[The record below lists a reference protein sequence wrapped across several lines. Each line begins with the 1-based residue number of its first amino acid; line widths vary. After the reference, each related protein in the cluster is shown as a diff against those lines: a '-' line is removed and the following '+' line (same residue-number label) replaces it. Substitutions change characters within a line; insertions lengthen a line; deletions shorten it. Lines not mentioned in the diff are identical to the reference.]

1 MTTTTPGTASPDASA
16 RFSGP
21 SGSPGESP
29 IRPRRPRDAAP
40 AEGGPCKAGNGSMT
54 IEIRVP
60 ENWAP
65 GVTLAMR
72 QLLQA
77 AIDNGLPLVTT
88 IRQDAAPEDVRAIAG
103 RIRRLVSEAGLA
115 A

>member
-1 MTTTTPGTASPDASA
+1 MTTTTPGTASPDACAGFSA
-16 RFSGP
+16 P
-21 SGSPGESP
+21 SGSPGKSP
-29 IRPRRPRDAAP
+29 IRPRRARDSAP
-40 AEGGPCKAGNGSMT
+40 ARGGLRKAGNGSLT

-65 GVTLAMR
+65 GLTLAMR

-77 AIDNGLPLVTT
+77 AFDNGLPLVTT
-88 IRQDAAPEDVRAIAG
+88 IRPDAAPEEVSAIVG